1 MGHIPQSEYAGYQ
14 VHPYAYSQ
22 YIKGAKPVL
31 MDFLQQGE
39 DWGGTSKVD
48 YDELYRR
55 AKENELKAYYI
66 PDKDLYNRIY
76 EGYGGQGSPS
86 GFHRGDEI
94 FMSTTPENIPSTLAH
109 ETGHEYFG
117 HKYETGGQSS
127 VPELTQYQKA
137 DRALLGLLP
146 SFQEY
151 AFRPSYV
158 KMKPEMKKRFKSRKE
173 YNERMEKLNYN
184 PLFADAP
191 FEKFDEKMVGSADY
205 VLKERLTTNWTQTDK
220 GWKKT
225 KDIPLPIK
233 DKSNQKP
240 FYIF

>member
-86 GFHRGDEI
+86 GSI
-94 FMSTTPENIPSTLAH
+94 VIPNIVSDVEPI
-109 ETGHEYFG
+109 
-117 HKYETGGQSS
+117 
-127 VPELTQYQKA
+127 
-137 DRALLGLLP
+137 
-146 SFQEY
+146 
-151 AFRPSYV
+151 
-158 KMKPEMKKRFKSRKE
+158 KMKMD
-173 YNERMEKLNYN
+173 
-184 PLFADAP
+184 PLVAG
-191 FEKFDEKMVGSADY
+191 V
-205 VLKERLTTNWTQTDK
+205 
-220 GWKKT
+220 
-225 KDIPLPIK
+225 I
-233 DKSNQKP
+233 
-240 FYIF
+240 